1 MKKNMKKYLSM
12 ALAAVICI
20 AAAGTAFADVAF
32 TTVDNNYASG
42 AMGIISKNTSGDL
55 ATTPDVVTGL
65 NGDQAIFSFR
75 NTEGKARVMIS
86 QYTYGQPD
94 TVWIYD
100 PAGSWT
106 TPIEVQW
113 ANFSNKR
120 AIATLGSNLYAM
132 SYDDA
137 NIVKV
142 DMTDEKYSQT
152 AYIHYTAKNSD
163 YVSAGEDLVAAGDYL
178 YGIFSERKGN
188 YSNYEYNPGVILKLD
203 KDLNIVASADIGKNA
218 TKMAVFNDK
227 IYVTSIGGKQNY
239 GSFNTDS
246 KVEMVDTSTMEVTE
260 LLKGTDMS
268 AQYPGW
274 AFDFHDIVFS
284 DTDAFILAGA
294 YDNSGFTFESRIFKV
309 SVADLNAKKLGN
321 EFADSSNMGWTWGL
335 DYDHVAN
342 QLMCFAGFQL
352 NFYNPDD
359 ANDMQ
364 VVDSMTAKG
373 NLYSATAI
381 LESIIPPVPPTPTP
395 TPTPTGSSGGGCNG
409 GFAALALVAVLPLI
423 KKRGKK

>member
-152 AYIHYTAKNSD
+152 AY
-163 YVSAGEDLVAAGDYL
+163 
-178 YGIFSERKGN
+178 
-188 YSNYEYNPGVILKLD
+188 
-203 KDLNIVASADIGKNA
+203 IVASADIGKNA

>member
-86 QYTYGQPD
+86 QYTYSQPD

-120 AIATLGSNLYAM
+120 AIATLGSN
-132 SYDDA
+132 
-137 NIVKV
+137 
-142 DMTDEKYSQT
+142 
-152 AYIHYTAKNSD
+152 
-163 YVSAGEDLVAAGDYL
+163 L